1 MNASATRWHAI
12 QHGLKPY
19 WRKGCL
25 SSPTDSQASACL
37 QIWLPPC
44 PVLRGCLAHVK
55 GQVSFDVLFC
65 PLDPSFQHDNFT
77 CVRWSH
83 HHHQLSCHSYAVEET
98 SAKHQPVASV
108 HATSPAWK
116 REGAHRRFLS
126 LSLSTLQPGK
136 CATLTSMT
144 ATKKIL
150 HQDQSTSID
159 LLNLVH
165 KAPSPNIG
173 WR

>member
-1 MNASATRWHAI
+1 MSFLSIGPSI
-12 QHGLKPY
+12 QN
-19 WRKGCL
+19 
-25 SSPTDSQASACL
+25 
-37 QIWLPPC
+37 
-44 PVLRGCLAHVK
+44 
-55 GQVSFDVLFC
+55 
-65 PLDPSFQHDNFT
+65 DNFT

-83 HHHQLSCHSYAVEET
+83 HHHQLSCHSCAVEET

-150 HQDQSTSID
+150 HQDQSKKHRSVEPCAQSTEPKHRVALITLLPPVAFRSTTSTTFIPSTNFYSQVS
-159 LLNLVH
+159 LLRR
-165 KAPSPNIG
+165 P
-173 WR
+173 